1 MESPSSRCS
10 ESDKLR
16 LVKRSRLELLG
27 SPRSDRDPFGSPK
40 SIGVS
45 SLWGDFP
52 DLFVERE
59 RSSSTVDF
67 HFFTKR
73 VGERVGKGVSHV
85 IHTFLANLTLAVRFP
100 SELLP
105 SETGTVVASLLH
117 RGSSNDDLG
126 VSVLQAFI
134 QPENSRAALLK
145 LAEADP
151 LLFEILC
158 NFLPSFVGTRG
169 HMSLEDSEE
178 FFARLKKEGGEAL
191 VGQVTRTLKKYGMSR
206 MRLCAEVKKILKHL
220 PDLLMLFFLFVPD
233 FSCNLPVSDWQ
244 SLVLPSTC
252 TRRSSTLMDLPSVLW
267 SISEAQNISGGQ
279 RGRTLTAAG
288 LPSPSRSP
296 HHPHPYAHSSS
307 MSPPSHHLFPSCD
320 GHPLAVSSCCSP
332 TNGAFITHPLTAYH
346 QTANRRGQKE
356 TGKDKA
362 EHTTMALLAPD
373 GSVFKQTSMQPS
385 KLGGVGGME
394 HEKDRDKGREGE
406 TEMEVVLQETKVG
419 EGEGMETERG
429 AKPFSVSA
437 LGTVDKEKAGGVC
450 ASLPGSV
457 GDDTTGRSFA
467 AVLGKSASDESVTV
481 DP

>member
-158 NFLPSFVGTRG
+158 NFLPSFVGVSSLSFCCVYLVIIFGYTSTDCCGSLKLNQTR
-169 HMSLEDSEE
+169 MQPPLSDTIVIACVRVSAFDALLWSVC
-178 FFARLKKEGGEAL
+178 ARKDFRIL
-191 VGQVTRTLKKYGMSR
+191 VAS
-206 MRLCAEVKKILKHL
+206 
-220 PDLLMLFFLFVPD
+220 D
-233 FSCNLPVSDWQ
+233 F
-244 SLVLPSTC
+244 
-252 TRRSSTLMDLPSVLW
+252 RFSVL
-267 SISEAQNISGGQ
+267 
-279 RGRTLTAAG
+279 
-288 LPSPSRSP
+288 
-296 HHPHPYAHSSS
+296 
-307 MSPPSHHLFPSCD
+307 LFD
-320 GHPLAVSSCCSP
+320 A
-332 TNGAFITHPLTAYH
+332 
-346 QTANRRGQKE
+346 
-356 TGKDKA
+356 
-362 EHTTMALLAPD
+362 
-373 GSVFKQTSMQPS
+373 
-385 KLGGVGGME
+385 
-394 HEKDRDKGREGE
+394 
-406 TEMEVVLQETKVG
+406 
-419 EGEGMETERG
+419 
-429 AKPFSVSA
+429 
-437 LGTVDKEKAGGVC
+437 
-450 ASLPGSV
+450 
-457 GDDTTGRSFA
+457 
-467 AVLGKSASDESVTV
+467 
-481 DP
+481 